1 MTEPAVPN
9 VYPSEAAAKKAGHA
23 IVSKMRAT
31 SPAWLYKL
39 QRPDGK
45 AFYLVSTST
54 SLRVSERAWT
64 EANGMTVTKLGR
76 FHPNGCFLTVQKNMR
91 RPPVPTPDLKAP
103 WQKAAKNK
111 R

>member
-23 IVSKMRAT
+23 IVSKKHIT

-39 QRPDGK
+39 QPLEGK
-45 AFYLVSTST
+45 ASYLVSSAT
-54 SLRVSERAWT
+54 SLRVSERAWI
-64 EANGMTVTKLGR
+64 EANNMTVTKLGR

-91 RPPVPTPDLKAP
+91 RSTPDALSH
-103 WQKAAKNK
+103 
-111 R
+111 

>member
-23 IVSKMRAT
+23 IVSKKHTT
-31 SPAWLYKL
+31 SPAWLYKV

-45 AFYLVSTST
+45 PSYLVSSAT
-54 SLRVSERAWT
+54 SLRVSERAWI

-91 RPPVPTPDLKAP
+91 RSAATAPDLSAP
-103 WQKAAKNK
+103 
-111 R
+111 